1 MAKYIVKLT
10 ENKGRHCITIPIDLI
25 RRRGLAKYGYIIIK
39 ASDNKPITI
48 RGLNIDNV
56 KE

>member
-1 MAKYIVKLT
+1 MAKYVVKLT

-25 RRRGLAKYGYIIIK
+25 RKRGLAKYKYVIIK
-39 ASDNKPITI
+39 ASNGKPITL